1 MTSYKLRRPGYDRK
15 LRQVESQVADL
26 DAALR
31 HVKRFDCVVQA
42 GGAYGLWPL
51 ALSERFNTV
60 YTFEPDCHNFPLLA
74 ENTAERVNVIR
85 WQAALG
91 SQAGFVAV
99 QRDDAEADNA
109 GAGYVVV
116 GGKVPVVALDTLCL
130 PALDFL
136 CLDVEGYELEALTGA
151 IRTIRAYRPVVML
164 ESKRLPH
171 MTQDPN
177 AAVELLLDLGYEVRE
192 KVNRDVVL
200 TC

>member
-1 MTSYKLRRPGYDRK
+1 MQSFKLRRPAYDRK
-15 LRQVESQVADL
+15 LKLVESQVADL

-51 ALSERFNTV
+51 ALADRFNTV

-91 SQAGFVAV
+91 SQAGLVAV
-99 QRDDAEADNA
+99 KRDDAESDNA
-109 GAGYVVV
+109 GAGYVVA
-116 GGKVPVVALDTLCL
+116 GGKVPVVALDTLAL

-136 CLDVEGYELEALTGA
+136 CLDVEGYELEALLGA
-151 IRTIRAYRPVVML
+151 MRTLRAYRPVVML
-164 ESKRLPH
+164 ECKRLPH
-171 MTQDPN
+171 MTSDPN
-177 AAVELLLDLGYEVRE
+177 AAVELLLDLGYQVRD
-192 KVNRDVVL
+192 KVNKDVVL